1 MPKSTDICELI
12 GELDAGI
19 FADKLSH
26 EISQTAL
33 AVIEYGRPG
42 KLQITLDMKQI
53 GHHHQVNVSH
63 KMISSR
69 PTKRGKKVEEDTT
82 ETPMHVGKAGL
93 LTLFPEEQ
101 MDLLPRE
108 GSRKSETSK

>member
-1 MPKSTDICELI
+1 MAKSTDFCELL

-26 EISQTAL
+26 EISQMAL
-33 AVIEYGRPG
+33 AVVEHGRAG
-42 KLQITLDMKQI
+42 KLQITLEMKQI

-63 KMISSR
+63 RMLSSR
-69 PTKRGKKVEEDTT
+69 PTLRGKKSEEDTT

-108 GSRKSETSK
+108 SRKTETSQ